1 MSVVLGAGCFYIVR
15 HFRALNKAR
24 DDESIAKKKLADRR
38 VAEAA
43 HAGHLAEA
51 GFGDDTTV
59 TPEDVSLLDSKR
71 MH

>member
-1 MSVVLGAGCFYIVR
+1 MTISISIGCYYIVR
-15 HFRALNKAR
+15 HFRAINKAR
-24 DDESIAKKKLADRR
+24 DDDSIAKKKVADRR

-51 GFGDDTTV
+51 GFDDTTV
-59 TPEDVSLLDSKR
+59 TEDDVSLIDKR